1 MVGEGDVLTE
11 LTSAENVSP
20 DTEEDVLLC
29 ALQEESVFTSLIT
42 LGGTLLLLLILCD
55 LLGSQLSVHIDK
67 FKYLGTDLIKLLKFD
82 VT

>member
-1 MVGEGDVLTE
+1 MVGEGDVLAE
-11 LTSAENVSP
+11 LTSAEYVSP
-20 DTEEDVLLC
+20 DTEEDIFLC
-29 ALQEESVFTSLIT
+29 ALHEESVFTSLIT

-55 LLGSQLSVHIDK
+55 LLGSQLSVHIHK